1 MRSPIGKERVFGCNP
16 FDSTG
21 VLLKLWN
28 AEKRDLFSKNLDI
41 TKVMEIEMK
50 LDQLQENPSVIY
62 DDVVSEI
69 GTLFESASINTFGYK
84 KSSKKTIDKYA
95 RNTYHKTRKMY
106 NKYKSD
112 YYKNLLK
119 AVSKNYKQTLSM
131 HKKQFQNQKVKR
143 NLDDLRMLTQRSTGK

>member
-1 MRSPIGKERVFGCNP
+1 MRSPIVKERVLGCNP

-28 AEKRDLFSKNLDI
+28 AEKRDLLSENLDI
-41 TKVMEIEMK
+41 TKLMEIEVK
-50 LDQLQENPSVIY
+50 LDQLQEKPSVIY
-62 DDVVSEI
+62 DDVVSDI

-84 KSSKKTIDKYA
+84 KSSNKPIDKYA
-95 RNTYHKTRKMY
+95 RHTYHKTRKMF

-112 YYKNLLK
+112 YYTNFLK

-131 HKKQFQNQKVKR
+131 HKNSFRIRK
-143 NLDDLRMLTQRSTGK
+143 